1 MGAIVRRLDQL
12 MVNLTDEKL
21 AQEAYEYFRGITPRR
36 TGNARNKTRRV
47 NNEIRADYPY
57 AQRLDNGYS
66 PQAPSGM
73 TEPTI
78 KYIQE
83 YIKQQGDR

>member
-12 MVNLTDEKL
+12 TANLTDEKL
-21 AQEAYEYFRGITPRR
+21 AQEAYDYFRDITPRR
-36 TGNARNKTRRV
+36 TGNARSKTRRV